1 MRDRLASQFLPPE
14 AARENFSISA
24 GKKPHYLFNRST
36 IPPPPPPTAADNA
49 SSSSSKEHLSPPGRF
64 IKGLSRETETII
76 QVQQVVAP
84 STGAGVQKRPGKLGP
99 VGIWGCYYATLR
111 KPSLPPSLSF
121 SLAVNPN
128 KNVPLFDSTRHD
140 IFIRIKRDRVPVPE
154 EGVAVRCLQK
164 TFFFPE
170 NSRSARFFLAF
181 SRRDAIYGSA
191 APALA
196 PVRRVRLIKF
206 TLEVP
211 RVNEI
216 RVSMEFRVDVL
227 LSRLSE

>member
-1 MRDRLASQFLPPE
+1 MSRRVQARGFKSGRANLA
-14 AARENFSISA
+14 
-24 GKKPHYLFNRST
+24 RSVFGDVIT
-36 IPPPPPPTAADNA
+36 RRFANPPPP
-49 SSSSSKEHLSPPGRF
+49 L
-64 IKGLSRETETII
+64 
-76 QVQQVVAP
+76 
-84 STGAGVQKRPGKLGP
+84 
-99 VGIWGCYYATLR
+99 
-111 KPSLPPSLSF
+111 SLSF

-170 NSRSARFFLAF
+170 NSRSARFFSLF
-181 SRRDAIYGSA
+181 PDATRFTDQLLR
-191 APALA
+191 PWP

>member
-111 KPSLPPSLSF
+111 KPSPSSLSL
-121 SLAVNPN
+121 SLSR
-128 KNVPLFDSTRHD
+128 L
-140 IFIRIKRDRVPVPE
+140 IRIKMS
-154 EGVAVRCLQK
+154 RCL
-164 TFFFPE
+164 T
-170 NSRSARFFLAF
+170 ALAMIFLFGLNAIACPSPRRGWLSVVCRKLF
-181 SRRDAIYGSA
+181 SSRRTRDLLVFSSLFPDATRFTDQLLRT
-191 APALA
+191 LA